1 MPVFE
6 GMGRNTQG
14 GTGIPWFDKLPST
27 RFAAQAPNRAA
38 MTILNEDMPGKSLG
52 NLRSSFGHTLFL
64 CVQSPKNEQEKTF
77 TVQPDI
83 GPGQTMAIETQ
94 CIWIGFYTS
103 GRSSH
108 R

>member
-1 MPVFE
+1 MVFKDCMPFFE

-14 GTGIPWFDKLPST
+14 GTGIPWFDKLTNRMT
-27 RFAAQAPNRAA
+27 RKD
-38 MTILNEDMPGKSLG
+38 EDMPGKSLG
-52 NLRSSFGHTLFL
+52 SLRISFGHTLHL

-77 TVQPDI
+77 TVQPDK
-83 GPGQTMAIETQ
+83 GPGQTMALETQ
-94 CIWIGFYTS
+94 CVWIGFCIS